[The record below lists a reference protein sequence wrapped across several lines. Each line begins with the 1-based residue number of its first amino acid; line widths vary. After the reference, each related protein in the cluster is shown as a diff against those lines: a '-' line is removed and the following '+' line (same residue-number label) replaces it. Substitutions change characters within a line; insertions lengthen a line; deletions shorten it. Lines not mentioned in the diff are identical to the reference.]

1 MTRAWVEQQM
11 LRCRVELGGM
21 VMLGPKFPK
30 KKKKGSSSRRDSSS
44 SSSSSSDGGS
54 SSSEGEQEVAGLS
67 RAMKK
72 SATPTGVHKVCRS
85 RRGSRSRDKSVTDDE
100 LFAHSFH
107 QMGVSSKRA
116 RILDII
122 MEGLDEPGSEWVKES
137 VLDVDVRY
145 NTEIQEWRWQTT
157 PGGVLR
163 LRLRV
168 NTNGSVTAR
177 YSKSGPWTIFN
188 VRTEEDARG
197 VVRHVKDD
205 EAHGVDEVAA
215 MMRQMQT
222 TPPWR
227 HHPYNRG

>member
-11 LRCRVELGGM
+11 LLCRVELGGM

-30 KKKKGSSSRRDSSS
+30 KKKKGPSSRRDSSS
-44 SSSSSSDGGS
+44 SSSSGGGS
-54 SSSEGEQEVAGLS
+54 SSEDEQVAGLS

-72 SATPTGVHKVCRS
+72 SATPTDVNEVCRS
-85 RRGSRSRDKSVTDDE
+85 RRGSRSRDRSVTDDE

-122 MEGLDEPGSEWVKES
+122 MEGLDEPGSEWVKAS
-137 VLDVDVRY
+137 ALDVDVWY
-145 NTEIQEWRWQTT
+145 NKEIQEWRWQTT

-168 NTNGSVTAR
+168 NTNGSVIAR
-177 YSKSGPWTIFN
+177 YSKNGPWTIFN
-188 VRTEEDARG
+188 VHTEEAARG

-205 EAHGVDEVAA
+205 EAQGVDEVAT
-215 MMRQMQT
+215 MMRRMQT
-222 TPPWR
+222 TPSWR

>member
-30 KKKKGSSSRRDSSS
+30 KKKKKGSRRDS

-54 SSSEGEQEVAGLS
+54 SSSSEGGEQATGPS
-67 RAMKK
+67 RAVR
-72 SATPTGVHKVCRS
+72 TPTDEVCRS
-85 RRGSRSRDKSVTDDE
+85 RRGSRSRDKSVTDEE

-107 QMGVSSKRA
+107 QMGVSSRRA

-122 MEGLDEPGSEWVKES
+122 MEGLDEPGSEWVKER